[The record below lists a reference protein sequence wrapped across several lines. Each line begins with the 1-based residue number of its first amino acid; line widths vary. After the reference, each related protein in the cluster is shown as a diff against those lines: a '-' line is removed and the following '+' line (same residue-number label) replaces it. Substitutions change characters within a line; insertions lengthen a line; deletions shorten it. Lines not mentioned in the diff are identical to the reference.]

1 MSAHPVKKAY
11 LSKSKLLSHLQCPR
25 RLYLEVN
32 HPDLSEVSEATEAV
46 MATGSEVGEVARTL
60 HAGGVLIEKQ
70 ENLGEAI
77 RLTGELIAAKPR
89 KTLFEATFAHDDV
102 LVRADI
108 LEPQRKV
115 WWLTEVKSSTEVKDY
130 HVQDAAIQAHVLAE
144 QGLPLGRVSIQHI
157 NNAFVYPGKGCYH
170 QVKRNGTVNS
180 LFTEVDVTA
189 EIKPMVKNEVPK
201 WIAAARKTLAG
212 DMPARTENCDEPY
225 VCPFKDYCY
234 PQTADYPTECLPR
247 IGKAK
252 ARTLL
257 AAGYQDIRD
266 IPQGDLTN
274 DTHERIRQVTVSGK
288 AELRIGAAKILA
300 KLGWPRYYLDFE
312 TIMFAVPIWKGT
324 RPYQQLPF
332 QWSCHVE
339 RKDGSLQHAEFL
351 DLSGED
357 PMRACA
363 ESLIAALGKRG
374 PVFVYYQSFEAGRV
388 RELAARYRDLAPALQ
403 AIEKRFVDLLPMT
416 RENYYHPDM
425 LGSWSIKNVLP
436 TIAPELDYAD
446 LEHVQDGGGAQA
458 AYLEVIGSDTTPERK
473 ANLERALRIYCQR
486 DTEAMVRLASFLR
499 SAK

>member
-1 MSAHPVKKAY
+1 V
-11 LSKSKLLSHLQCPR
+11 
-25 RLYLEVN
+25 
-32 HPDLSEVSEATEAV
+32 
-46 MATGSEVGEVARTL
+46 
-60 HAGGVLIEKQ
+60 
-70 ENLGEAI
+70 
-77 RLTGELIAAKPR
+77 
-89 KTLFEATFAHDDV
+89 
-102 LVRADI
+102 
-108 LEPQRKV
+108 
-115 WWLTEVKSSTEVKDY
+115 
-130 HVQDAAIQAHVLAE
+130 
-144 QGLPLGRVSIQHI
+144 PLGRVSIQHI

-274 DTHERIRQVTVSGK
+274 DTHERIRQ